1 MKLDWIPRHCSFT
14 KKKKKDVELQQIVN
28 ADMWSYHAADIG
40 PVKWSLGHIATVEIA
55 ESRPC
60 QLPFAVMG
68 KSLYNSSP
76 GLELQCAN
84 MKKKASVNN
93 TPTVAFPVVA
103 VEMST
108 FLLLQHQRNPNQDKE
123 KSKKKKKKTPTNS
136 DEEVNLKSRKGL

>member
-1 MKLDWIPRHCSFT
+1 
-14 KKKKKDVELQQIVN
+14 
-28 ADMWSYHAADIG
+28 
-40 PVKWSLGHIATVEIA
+40 
-55 ESRPC
+55 
-60 QLPFAVMG
+60 MG

-108 FLLLQHQRNPNQDKE
+108 LLLLQHQCNPNQDKE
-123 KSKKKKKKTPTNS
+123 KSKTKKKHQQILMTWGK
-136 DEEVNLKSRKGL
+136 EVNLKSVDVGKVYNL